1 MEKFKWS
8 LKNGEM
14 DDVKRFV
21 EGDGVDVNA
30 DLDGRKPLHYAAD
43 FGHSLV
49 VDFLIAQGAE
59 INAKDKHDI
68 TPLLAAIFEG
78 HIEVVRLLLDK
89 GAEKNL
95 QAPGGGSYLE
105 VAEVEEIKAMLR

>member
-1 MEKFKWS
+1 MEKFQWS

-14 DDVKRFV
+14 EDVKRFV
-21 EGDGVDVNA
+21 EEDGADVNM

-43 FGHSLV
+43 FGHGLV
-49 VDFLIAQGAE
+49 VEYLIKKGAD

-78 HIEVVRLLLDK
+78 HSDVVRLMLDK
-89 GAEKNL
+89 GAQKNL
-95 QAPGGGSYLE
+95 KAPGGGSYLDA
-105 VAEVEEIKAMLR
+105 AEKEDIKAMLR